1 MLQTNLTSA
10 VLPKITVIEARQQEV
25 KKLRVAAYARVSSD
39 SDDQQNS
46 YIAQVDY
53 YTKYISENNGWE
65 MVDIYADE
73 GITGLVAS
81 KRDDFQRMIADCRA
95 GKIDKVLVKS
105 ISRFARNTKEYIQFV
120 RELLR
125 MGIAIHFEKENIDT
139 GKMTSE
145 QVATIYGAFSQME
158 SQNHSNNM
166 RISIKIRMEKGD
178 YLSPSAPYGYR
189 LEGRELQVI
198 PEQAEVVR
206 QIYDA
211 YLRGQGKNDIARELN
226 RQGIHRTGG
235 REVWHPGTVAYILT
249 NISYTGDMIWQKS
262 YATNEIPFRQVR
274 NMGQQPKYFV
284 EDCHEP
290 IISKEDF
297 ERVQMLMSS
306 RRTDSY
312 GKQKKKPEGLLA
324 GKVYCGSCG
333 TLFRRKGI
341 NNKIYWACRK
351 HDQLKENCPI
361 PQISQAELTKAIL
374 RLTNKLKQG
383 CNDILLPLIEQL
395 KELREKELRANRK
408 VNDIDKE
415 IAQLTEQNHVLV
427 RLQSKGYVDSALYL
441 SQLDEID
448 RKLKDL
454 RRLRRRIMEA
464 TAEDAQI
471 VATEGMMDFLDATPD
486 FTEELSEDIFE
497 SLVERITVAS
507 EIEVKI
513 RLHNGLE
520 LSEAIERV
528 VR

>member
-1 MLQTNLTSA
+1 M
-10 VLPKITVIEARQQEV
+10 
-25 KKLRVAAYARVSSD
+25 
-39 SDDQQNS
+39 
-46 YIAQVDY
+46 
-53 YTKYISENNGWE
+53 
-65 MVDIYADE
+65 
-73 GITGLVAS
+73 
-81 KRDDFQRMIADCRA
+81 
-95 GKIDKVLVKS
+95 
-105 ISRFARNTKEYIQFV
+105 
-120 RELLR
+120 
-125 MGIAIHFEKENIDT
+125 
-139 GKMTSE
+139 
-145 QVATIYGAFSQME
+145 
-158 SQNHSNNM
+158 
-166 RISIKIRMEKGD
+166 
-178 YLSPSAPYGYR
+178 
-189 LEGRELQVI
+189 
-198 PEQAEVVR
+198 R

-312 GKQKKKPEGLLA
+312 GKQKKKTEGLLA